1 MHAPPLPLFETWA
14 KLASRQHFYSH
25 YKRSLAHTVSFWTT
39 QAIYTITS
47 IPKFTQRVHLSHY
60 NSPPSGG
67 KTVAT
72 KSSMSNH
79 NDVVGYPCSEG
90 RRRVRFRCGHPD
102 SQLGHRDRTK
112 ASTSYSKSRV
122 RDTKRRVRVTKK
134 EGYELLKKEG
144 TSY

>member
-1 MHAPPLPLFETWA
+1 MQVASGLGLRVAGKPVHAPPLPLLFETWA

-25 YKRSLAHTVSFWTT
+25 YKRTPVSFWTT

-79 NDVVGYPCSEG
+79 SDVVGYPCSEG
-90 RRRVRFRCGHPD
+90 SCRVRFRCGHPD
-102 SQLGHRDRTK
+102 SQLGHRETEP
-112 ASTSYSKSRV
+112 
-122 RDTKRRVRVTKK
+122 RRVQVTLKA
-134 EGYELLKKEG
+134 GYEIQKGGYE
-144 TSY
+144 